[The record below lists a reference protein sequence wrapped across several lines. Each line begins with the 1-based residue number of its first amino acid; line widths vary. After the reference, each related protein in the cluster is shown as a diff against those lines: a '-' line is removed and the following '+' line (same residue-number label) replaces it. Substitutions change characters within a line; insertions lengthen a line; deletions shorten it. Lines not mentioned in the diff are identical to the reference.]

1 MAGRLGL
8 DRVLHLRRAGM
19 GRLGTRSGSQST
31 ATPRGARRGEVRSPL
46 SMQLEADPPRF
57 CGPRE
62 ATTPKTKV
70 ALASSSGCG
79 RSPAPAARAGRGSRA
94 VQNFD
99 VTASDLLY
107 ETYDHQI
114 LYTCWYNTSAFT
126 LPAMFLG
133 RDSELAFLDELHHS
147 NRPELFVLYGRRRV
161 GKTELLQQFCAK
173 RRAVYFLAAQVREKD
188 NLRAFRDALA
198 SALEEPLAAS
208 VEFAD
213 WTAALNFCAELS
225 KPSAKGR
232 LVVVLDEFPYLCE
245 STRGLTSQLQ
255 RFWDTRGKLS
265 NLVLVLC
272 GSQVSFMENEVLAE
286 RSPLFG
292 RRTAQRKLAPL
303 EPEHTLPFFPRWD
316 VRERILAY
324 AILGGMPA
332 YLRRFDDARTLEDNV
347 LRECLRPEGYL
358 FDEVQFLLRSE
369 LSQPATYN
377 SLLSAIA
384 RGNDK
389 VGDIAL
395 AVGVDTPHA
404 NKYLSTLRELSLV
417 DREVPLTD
425 PDPLRSRRG
434 TYRVGD
440 RFLAFHFRHIQP
452 HVSLIQAGRG
462 ARVLEEFVQP
472 DFDRLF
478 DEARVDFVLSH
489 LRRHAAE
496 ELGDEVVETGRHP
509 GRFVRAVA
517 RTANGTGVAAIVLPD
532 GERSTAGLEA
542 ELAALKRPLGAKLE
556 KLVYGIGP
564 NPDCPLEVERVPK
577 GALV

>member
-1 MAGRLGL
+1 
-8 DRVLHLRRAGM
+8 
-19 GRLGTRSGSQST
+19 
-31 ATPRGARRGEVRSPL
+31 
-46 SMQLEADPPRF
+46 
-57 CGPRE
+57 
-62 ATTPKTKV
+62 
-70 ALASSSGCG
+70 
-79 RSPAPAARAGRGSRA
+79 
-94 VQNFD
+94 
-99 VTASDLLY
+99 
-107 ETYDHQI
+107 
-114 LYTCWYNTSAFT
+114 
-126 LPAMFLG
+126 MFLG
-133 RDSELAFLDELHHS
+133 RDRELAFLDELHAS
-147 NRPELFVLYGRRRV
+147 TRPELFVLYGRRRV

-198 SALEEPLAAS
+198 AALDEPLAAQ

-225 KPSAKGR
+225 KPGATPPASEKTGRGR

-255 RFWDTRGKLS
+255 RFWDTKGKLS

-303 EPEHTLPFFPRWD
+303 EPEATLPFFPKWS
-316 VRERILAY
+316 VRDRVLAY

-332 YLRRFDDARTLEDNV
+332 YLRRFDDARSLEENV

-417 DREVPLTD
+417 EREVPLTD

-434 TYRVGD
+434 TYRVAD
-440 RFLAFHFRHIQP
+440 RFLAFHFRHLQP

-472 DFDRLF
+472 DFERLF
-478 DEARVDFVLSH
+478 DEARVDFVLAH
-489 LRRHAAE
+489 LRSKAGEALGE
-496 ELGDEVVETGRHP
+496 ELVEVGRHG
-509 GRFVRAVA
+509 GRFVRAVG
-517 RTANGTGVAAIVLPD
+517 RTAGGTGVAAIVLPD
-532 GERSTAGLEA
+532 GVRSTKELEA
-542 ELAALKRPLGAKLE
+542 ELAALEKPLGSRLE
-556 KLVYGIGP
+556 KLVYGIGTH
-564 NPDCPLEVERVPK
+564 PDRPLEVERVPK